1 MIKRFI
7 IALVLLVLVVGGIVG
22 FNMFRDKAISDF
34 FANMPVQPLT
44 VSTVK
49 VEPMTWTPD
58 IQAIGTVG
66 AARGVDLTVETTGVV
81 KEIAFKA
88 NQRIEQGAL
97 LVQLDD
103 AQQQADLTA
112 QRASAALDQQ
122 NLKRAQELQKRGVGA
137 ETSVEQAQ
145 AAAAASAAQGAKLEA
160 VLEQKKLVA
169 PFKGTLGIP
178 RIDVGQFVQ
187 PGTTVATL
195 QDLDTMRAD
204 FSVPEQRLTEIEIG
218 QAVRFGL
225 NENDLP
231 FEGKIIGIDPKVDP
245 NTRLVFVRAEI
256 ENPEGKLS
264 PGQFVQ
270 VRVLL
275 PREDG
280 VIAVPQ
286 TAVVTSLYGDY
297 VYAVRPAEEKEGA
310 AAEQPAASEGAAAP
324 AEGEAPAE
332 QQPAEQQPAA
342 QGEAPK
348 LQARQIFVKIGRR
361 SGGRIEIT
369 EGLKAGDQ
377 IITAGQNRISNGAPV
392 VVDNTVQPTTAGEAE
407 DQADAK

>member
-44 VSTVK
+44 VSTVE

-58 IQAIGTVG
+58 IQAIGT
-66 AARGVDLTVETTGVV
+66 
-81 KEIAFKA
+81 
-88 NQRIEQGAL
+88 
-97 LVQLDD
+97 
-103 AQQQADLTA
+103 
-112 QRASAALDQQ
+112 
-122 NLKRAQELQKRGVGA
+122 VGA

-160 VLEQKKLVA
+160 VLEQKRLVA

-218 QAVRFGL
+218 QPVRFGL

-297 VYAVRPAEEKEGA
+297 VYAVRPAEEKERDA
-310 AAEQPAASEGAAAP
+310 AAQPAASGGEAAP
-324 AEGEAPAE
+324 AEGEAPA
-332 QQPAEQQPAA
+332 AQQPAA

-377 IITAGQNRISNGAPV
+377 IITAGQNRISNGAPIV
-392 VVDNTVQPTTAGEAE
+392 IDNTVQPTTAGEAE